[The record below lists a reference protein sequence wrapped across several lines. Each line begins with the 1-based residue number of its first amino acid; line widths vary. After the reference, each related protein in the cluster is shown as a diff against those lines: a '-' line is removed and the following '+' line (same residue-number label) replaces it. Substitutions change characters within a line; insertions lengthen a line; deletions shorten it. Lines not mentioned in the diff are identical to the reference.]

1 MADTASYYH
10 AAYLVAAV
18 LYAAYAVSLL
28 IRRRNVQRRLRDLEG
43 GAR

>member
-10 AAYLVAAV
+10 AAYTVAAV
-18 LYAAYAVSLL
+18 LYAAYAASLL
-28 IRRRNVQRRLRDLEG
+28 IRRRNVQRRLRDLDG